1 MKAPLTFSL
10 LLGLFLSS
18 CTKSSRTESPDVIAT
33 TTMIADM
40 VRVIAGDDVSVGA
53 LMRPGVDPHLYKA
66 SPADVSKLNQA
77 KVIFYNGLLL
87 EGKMEDLFKRLATDG
102 KAVRAVSDTVP
113 QEKRLAPEDSEGHP
127 DPHIWGDA
135 RLWAST
141 VDDVVAQLSATFPDH
156 KEDFEGR
163 GEGYKVDLETLHRW
177 AEKRVVEIPE
187 DRRKLVTSH
196 DAFAYFGKAY
206 GLEVVGVQGIS
217 TAADPSVADRT
228 RMVDF
233 IKANGIT
240 AIFVESS
247 VNKALIEQIAT
258 DADVSVGG
266 ELFSDAMGEPGDVR
280 TVNGDSY
287 DVGTYIGMLKHNVNA
302 IVEALR

>member
-1 MKAPLTFSL
+1 MKALLSLCLLFGL
-10 LLGLFLSS
+10 LLTS
-18 CTKSSRTESPDVIAT
+18 CSKSSRTESPDIIAT

-40 VRVIAGDDVSVGA
+40 VRAIAGDDVSVGA

-141 VDDVVAQLSATFPDH
+141 VDAVVAQLSATFPEH

-177 AEKRVVEIPE
+177 AVKRVAKIPE

-196 DAFAYFGKAY
+196 DAFAYFGQAY

-217 TAADPSVADRT
+217 TASDPSVADRT

-247 VNKALIEQIAT
+247 VNKTLIEQIAA

-287 DVGTYIGMLKHNVNA
+287 DVSTYIGMLKHNVNA

>member
-1 MKAPLTFSL
+1 
-10 LLGLFLSS
+10 
-18 CTKSSRTESPDVIAT
+18 
-33 TTMIADM
+33 MIADM

-77 KVIFYNGLLL
+77 QLIFYNGLLL
-87 EGKMEDLFKRLATDG
+87 EGKMEDLFERLANDG
-102 KAVRAVSDTVP
+102 KAVYAVSDAVP
-113 QEKRLAPEDSEGHP
+113 EANRLEPEDSEGHP

-141 VDDVVAQLSATFPDH
+141 VDAVVAQLSAVFPDH
-156 KEDFEGR
+156 QEDFELR
-163 GEGYKVDLETLHRW
+163 GECFKVDLETLHRW
-177 AEKRVVEIPE
+177 ALKRVAEISD

-217 TAADPSVADRT
+217 TASDASVADRT

-247 VNKALIEQIAT
+247 VNKTLIEQIAA
-258 DADVSVGG
+258 DANISVGG
-266 ELFSDAMGEPGDVR
+266 ELFSDAMGEPGDMR
-280 TVNGDSY
+280 TVNGDTY
-287 DVGTYIGMLKHNVNA
+287 DVGTYTGMLKHNVNA

>member
-1 MKAPLTFSL
+1 
-10 LLGLFLSS
+10 
-18 CTKSSRTESPDVIAT
+18 
-33 TTMIADM
+33 MIADM
-40 VRVIAGDDVSVGA
+40 VRVISGDDVSVGA

-87 EGKMEDLFKRLATDG
+87 EGKMEDLFERLATDG
-102 KAVRAVSDTVP
+102 KAVHAVSDAVP
-113 QEKRLAPEDSEGHP
+113 RENRLAPKNSEGHP

-141 VDDVVAQLSATFPDH
+141 VDAVVEQLSTSFPDH
-156 KEDFEGR
+156 TEDFQGR
-163 GEGYKVDLETLHRW
+163 GEGYKVALESLHRW
-177 AEKRVVEIPE
+177 ATKRVTEIPAN
-187 DRRKLVTSH
+187 RRKLVTSH

-206 GLEVVGVQGIS
+206 GLDVIGVQGIS
-217 TAADPSVADRT
+217 TASDPSVADRT

-233 IKANGIT
+233 IKDNGIT

-247 VNKALIEQIAT
+247 VNKTLIEQIAA
-258 DADVSVGG
+258 DANVSVGG
-266 ELFSDAMGEPGDVR
+266 ELFSDAMGEPGDMR
-280 TVNGDSY
+280 TVNGDTY
-287 DVGTYIGMLKHNVNA
+287 DAGTYIGMLKHNVNA

>member
-1 MKAPLTFSL
+1 M
-10 LLGLFLSS
+10 
-18 CTKSSRTESPDVIAT
+18 AT

-40 VRVIAGDDVSVGA
+40 VRVIAGDNVSVGA

-77 KVIFYNGLLL
+77 QLIFYNGLLL
-87 EGKMEDLFKRLATDG
+87 EGKMEDLFERLATDG
-102 KAVRAVSDTVP
+102 KAVYAVSNAVP
-113 QEKRLAPEDSEGHP
+113 EAERIAPETAEGHP

-141 VDDVVAQLSATFPDH
+141 VDSVVAQLVAIFPDH
-156 KEDFEGR
+156 EEDFKDR
-163 GEGYKVDLETLHRW
+163 AEGYKVELESLHRW
-177 AEKRVVEIPE
+177 ATKRVAEIPE
-187 DRRKLVTSH
+187 NRRKLVTSH

-217 TAADPSVADRT
+217 TATDASVADRT

-233 IKANGIT
+233 IKENGIT

-247 VNKALIEQIAT
+247 VNKTLIEQIAA
-258 DADVSVGG
+258 DANVSVGG

-280 TVNGDSY
+280 TVNGESY
-287 DVGTYIGMLKHNVNA
+287 DVGTYVGMLKHNVNA
-302 IVEALR
+302 VVEALR